1 MAHALRKAPVSA
13 PPTPKAPPEQQ
24 LQKVAQQVVE
34 EARMVLPGIQA
45 LFGFQLIAVF
55 NARFT
60 DLSQLDQRLHFVSM
74 LLVALA
80 TALIMTPAAYHRQV
94 EPGGA
99 SAFFVRLASAL
110 VTVAMAPLALG
121 LALDVYILGQL
132 IFASTPVAVAFAV
145 ALLLVFAGLWFLF
158 PWLALRRGAPET
170 GRG

>member
-1 MAHALRKAPVSA
+1 MAHALRRAPVSA
-13 PPTPKAPPEQQ
+13 PPPPKPPPEQQ

-45 LFGFQLIAVF
+45 LFGFQLIAAF

-80 TALIMTPAAYHRQV
+80 AALIMTPAAYHRQV

-99 SAFFVRLASAL
+99 SAFFVRLASTL

-121 LALDVYILGQL
+121 LCLDVYIIGQL
-132 IFASTPVAVAFAV
+132 IFASTAVAVVFAL
-145 ALLLVFAGLWFLF
+145 ALLLVFTALWFVF
-158 PWLALRRGAPET
+158 PWLALRLRSPET
-170 GRG
+170 HHG